1 MKKKQQNT
9 QSLRISGNINFH
21 INYQLIITSYYTFNT
36 YRMFMLWHSKVQ
48 FLLKAKFAKCDSV
61 YYSSFEYQ
69 KV

>member
-1 MKKKQQNT
+1 
-9 QSLRISGNINFH
+9 
-21 INYQLIITSYYTFNT
+21 
-36 YRMFMLWHSKVQ
+36 MLWHSKAQ